1 MIGTINTAVN
11 KMKAGA
17 KNNMI
22 LLFFLKSLSI
32 IPPYQICQHPQK
44 RVLTRDKLLI
54 TLVNPI
60 SKRLTRST
68 PGWA

>member
-32 IPPYQICQHPQK
+32 IPPYQRCQHPRV
-44 RVLTRDKLLI
+44 RVLTQDNLTTFL
-54 TLVNPI
+54 NPI